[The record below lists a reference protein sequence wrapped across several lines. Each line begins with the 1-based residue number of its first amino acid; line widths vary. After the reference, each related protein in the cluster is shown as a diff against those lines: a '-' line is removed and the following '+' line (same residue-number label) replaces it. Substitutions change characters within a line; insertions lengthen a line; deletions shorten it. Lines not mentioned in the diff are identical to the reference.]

1 MQAGGR
7 GQKEALPGA
16 TVDARLAQMKLGLQS
31 YLRNLAIRLSR
42 SAARCPDPKTA
53 SEILKVCDELADK
66 LEALEKL
73 FAVPEHLK

>member
-1 MQAGGR
+1 M
-7 GQKEALPGA
+7 
-16 TVDARLAQMKLGLQS
+16 TVGLAP

-42 SAARCPDPKTA
+42 VAARCPDLKTA

>member
-1 MQAGGR
+1 M
-7 GQKEALPGA
+7 
-16 TVDARLAQMKLGLQS
+16 TVGLTP

-42 SAARCPDPKTA
+42 VAAHCPDPKTA

-73 FAVPEHLK
+73 FAVPERVE

>member
-1 MQAGGR
+1 M
-7 GQKEALPGA
+7 
-16 TVDARLAQMKLGLQS
+16 TVGFTP

-42 SAARCPDPKTA
+42 VAARCPDLKTA